1 MTELST
7 KRQIAKVTSPA
18 RLHSVLD
25 VLAEGSD
32 DIAALLSDT
41 SRFDAGEE
49 FIDAAARIR
58 ALKSKIEAIDSI
70 VTTFV
75 SNSMPVDNILSGTVV
90 LACRVVSTRTSLDT
104 ERVKSLLGVRLAA
117 YQKQTP
123 YVSITYK
130 PKA

>member
-1 MTELST
+1 MTIIST

-18 RLHSVLD
+18 RLHSILD
-25 VLAEGSD
+25 TLAEGADGLSE
-32 DIAALLSDT
+32 LLSDT
-41 SRFDAGEE
+41 AKFDAEEE
-49 FIDAAARIR
+49 FIDAAARLR
-58 ALKSKIEAIDSI
+58 ALKSKIEALDAA

-75 SNSMPVDNILSGTVV
+75 SNSMPVDNVLNGTVV
-90 LACRVVSTRTSLDT
+90 LACRTVSTRTSLDT
-104 ERVKSLLGVRLAA
+104 ERVKSLLGVRLSS